1 MKRGL
6 YVTLGV
12 ILLVA
17 GIALAALGT
26 TVALSVGSD
35 DAIST
40 APARVRGTGVAV
52 VAEDFRVDTSAIP
65 VPDNLGTLT
74 LTVTGRNGRAVFVGA
89 AKTSDI
95 DTYLTGAPYD
105 VVVDL
110 TAGEKATTRKVPGSQ
125 QPQPPASQGFWAAQS
140 SGAPAVL
147 TAHVPSG
154 DTLVVM
160 NADATP
166 VVDADVV
173 VTLTV
178 AKVWTYSWI
187 AAGVGVLLA
196 LLALLLFWRARVAGR
211 RRREAAAVLAQDD
224 AAVVAATVL
233 PVSAVD
239 APPLTRPPT
248 APLAAPV
255 SVSPVDEDVVVAPPS
270 AALAALVAD
279 AADEAG
285 PTPDDTVE
293 VPLVVPETAGE
304 QEEAPA
310 HGADVPDAHGPGEVP
325 DTVDADEDA
334 AEDPLFDELVAA
346 HGADPVHDDLPPT
359 ADATTDEAA
368 PPTPEAVDPSSTPTR
383 TPTGTPTSGD

>member
-1 MKRGL
+1 L

-74 LTVTGRNGRAVFVGA
+74 LTVTGRNGREVFVGA
-89 AKTSDI
+89 AATSDI
-95 DTYLTGAPYD
+95 DAYLTGAPYD

-187 AAGVGVLLA
+187 AVGAGVLLA
-196 LLALLLFWRARVAGR
+196 LLAALLFWRARVAGR
-211 RRREAAAVLAQDD
+211 RRREASAVQAQDEAAVA
-224 AAVVAATVL
+224 AATVL
-233 PVSAVD
+233 PGSAVTD
-239 APPLTRPPT
+239 PPLTGPPT
-248 APLAAPV
+248 AALAASVSVAPV
-255 SVSPVDEDVVVAPPS
+255 SVAPVDEDVVAAPPS

-279 AADEAG
+279 AADAPG
-285 PTPDDTVE
+285 PALDDTVE
-293 VPLVVPETAGE
+293 VPHVVLETAEEGE
-304 QEEAPA
+304 
-310 HGADVPDAHGPGEVP
+310 GA
-325 DTVDADEDA
+325 
-334 AEDPLFDELVAA
+334 DPLFDELVAA
-346 HGADPVHDDLPPT
+346 HGADPVHDALPAVAEVEPDGT
-359 ADATTDEAA
+359 TPSAPAAD
-368 PPTPEAVDPSSTPTR
+368 DPSSTPT
-383 TPTGTPTSGD
+383 SGD

>member
-1 MKRGL
+1 VKRGL

-17 GIALAALGT
+17 GLALAALGT

-74 LTVTGRNGRAVFVGA
+74 LTVTGRNGREVFVGA
-89 AKTSDI
+89 ATTSDI

-125 QPQPPASQGFWAAQS
+125 QPQPPGSQGFWAVQA

-147 TAHVPSG
+147 TAHVPGG

-160 NADATP
+160 NSDATP

-173 VTLTV
+173 VTLKV

-187 AAGVGVLLA
+187 AVGVGVLLA
-196 LLALLLFWRARVAGR
+196 LLALLVFWRARVAGR
-211 RRREAAAVLAQDD
+211 RRRAAAAAQAPDD
-224 AAVVAATVL
+224 AAVAAATVL
-233 PVSAVD
+233 PGSAVD
-239 APPLTRPPT
+239 PPPLTGPPT
-248 APLAAPV
+248 AVLADPV
-255 SVSPVDEDVVVAPPS
+255 SVEPVDEDVVAAPPS

-279 AADEAG
+279 AAV
-285 PTPDDTVE
+285 PPLDDTVE
-293 VPLVVPETAGE
+293 VPLVTPEA
-304 QEEAPA
+304 APA
-310 HGADVPDAHGPGEVP
+310 
-325 DTVDADEDA
+325 DADSRTGA
-334 AEDPLFDELVAA
+334 DPLFDELVAA
-346 HGADPVHDDLPPT
+346 HGADPVHDELPP
-359 ADATTDEAA
+359 AAEAEPHESA
-368 PPTPEAVDPSSTPTR
+368 PAPSAGDDPSSTPT
-383 TPTGTPTSGD
+383 SGD